1 MRLDDDLVAGA
12 RIRACSRTRRSRR
25 RFSGKG
31 IGICRGW
38 RVDDNVTRRTSTAPY
53 TELAEALTPPQ
64 FVPPI
69 DGVAILFEFT
79 ALYRSA
85 KTTPGSSPPRF

>member
-1 MRLDDDLVAGA
+1 MLLDDDLVAGA
-12 RIRACSRTRRSRR
+12 RIRVCSRTRRSRR

-38 RVDDNVTRRTSTAPY
+38 RDNVTRRTSTAPY
-53 TELAEALTPPQ
+53 TELAEALTPPE

-69 DGVAILFEFT
+69 DGVAILIEFT